1 MFLCSLHVFDGTIS
15 PVVVVLS
22 QVAEL
27 VPLFLQ
33 LLHLELGV
41 TQKVLGDIELLRG
54 LLKFVLSKVELV
66 LGLRE
71 GVLEFLMGILQLG
84 KSLLQ
89 CCQAISGVIIVSLDL
104 SICVL
109 RLFEEPVEHL
119 AGSFGLH
126 RLEICLQG
134 LLHLLKWEKLL
145 IEKLSARLISTDG
158 ELNVVFDVLQ
168 PVRDAREVYCWR
180 HIGLGLLQDLPAVYE
195 LIIVLIQALH
205 VTKDLLFEKLI
216 FELLVL
222 EVLDDL
228 QQRLYRYPQ
237 LTLSEV
243 LTLLLPHVIAG
254 KGGCLVL
261 HRIK

>member
-1 MFLCSLHVFDGTIS
+1 MFLRSLHVFDGTIS
-15 PVVVVLS
+15 SVVVVLS

-33 LLHLELGV
+33 LLHLDLGV
-41 TQKVLGDIELLRG
+41 TQKVLGDVELLRG

-71 GVLEFLMGILQLG
+71 GVLKFLMGIFQLG

-89 CCQAISGVIIVSLDL
+89 CCQSISGVIIVSLDL

-109 RLFEEPVEHL
+109 RLFEESVKHF

-158 ELNVVFDVLQ
+158 ELNVVFDVL
-168 PVRDAREVYCWR
+168 
-180 HIGLGLLQDLPAVYE
+180 
-195 LIIVLIQALH
+195 
-205 VTKDLLFEKLI
+205 
-216 FELLVL
+216 
-222 EVLDDL
+222 
-228 QQRLYRYPQ
+228 
-237 LTLSEV
+237 
-243 LTLLLPHVIAG
+243 
-254 KGGCLVL
+254 
-261 HRIK
+261 